1 VALLLLAASACA
13 YGGHQV
19 RVASGA
25 NRWRVRGGEGAAGL
39 LTKIGALWKRPLA
52 GLDTLRDIDI
62 EIDKIEVES

>member
-1 VALLLLAASACA
+1 
-13 YGGHQV
+13 V